1 MEYNYNIILDE
12 IRKLINKSALLLLSF
27 MGVIS
32 LLIGVLCAVDI
43 LPFAALW
50 AFLGII
56 PTVAALALAVVYLH
70 KKADAFSK
78 KQQISIMAFHAKQ
91 AMDTFQQEFSDTF
104 VSNYHIRMRYLAK
117 SGINVD
123 NALRKLD
130 GNIDTYNQLVLSFL
144 SESDKLEDELY
155 DLMQNDTIL
164 EYGHKAHDLRVKVN
178 DLGITKLTD
187 TAFFHEIEAYAGNL
201 EMVRDNWKKL
211 SFELDE
217 AYDVFF
223 EYIKS
228 LGLENAPGKEEQMTC
243 KLWGERLQE
252 AFNALETYDTGKA
265 KRILSELTKYQI
277 DTDINKTL
285 QGIIANIDE
294 IMTN

>member
-1 MEYNYNIILDE
+1 
-12 IRKLINKSALLLLSF
+12 
-27 MGVIS
+27 
-32 LLIGVLCAVDI
+32 
-43 LPFAALW
+43 
-50 AFLGII
+50 
-56 PTVAALALAVVYLH
+56 
-70 KKADAFSK
+70 
-78 KQQISIMAFHAKQ
+78 
-91 AMDTFQQEFSDTF
+91 
-104 VSNYHIRMRYLAK
+104 
-117 SGINVD
+117 
-123 NALRKLD
+123 KLD